1 MAADT
6 SSAAG
11 PLAGIR
17 VLDLTRVLAGPSCT
31 QLLGDL
37 GADVIKV
44 EKPGEG
50 DDTRRWGPPNLKDA
64 SGADTAESAYYLST
78 NRNKRSVAIDV
89 ARPQGAALVRRLAAH
104 SDVLVENFK
113 VGGLAKYGLAY
124 PDLRDDL
131 PRLVYC
137 SITGF
142 GQTGPNAHRP
152 GYDFLAQGM
161 GGIMSITGEPDG
173 EPVKVGVAIADI
185 MCGMYAT
192 TAILA
197 ALRHRDATGMGQHID
212 IGLADTQVAW
222 LYNEGMNYLL
232 GGKVPTR
239 RGNAHANIVPY
250 QVFETADGHVIVAV
264 GNDSQFR
271 RLCDYLGRPEL
282 AADPRFAT
290 NPARTANRGE
300 LVPLIA
306 AILKTR
312 QRADILA
319 GLESRGVPVGPV
331 NDIAQALAEPQVAAR
346 DMLVRMAHP
355 LAASGE
361 VTLIGNPL
369 KFSESPITYRRPPP
383 TLGEHTDEVLA
394 EILGL
399 DEADRRKLRDDG
411 AI

>member
-50 DDTRRWGPPNLKDA
+50 DDTRRWGPPNVKDA
-64 SGADTAESAYYLST
+64 AGADTAESAYYLST
-78 NRNKRSVAIDV
+78 NRNKRSVSIDV
-89 ARPQGAALVRRLAAH
+89 ARPEGAALVRRLAARC
-104 SDVLVENFK
+104 DVLVENFK

-124 PDLRDDL
+124 PDLRDEL

-161 GGIMSITGEPDG
+161 GGVMSITGEPDG

-197 ALRHRDATGMGQHID
+197 ALRHRDATGVGQHID

-250 QVFETADGHVIVAV
+250 QVFEAADGHIIVAV
-264 GNDSQFR
+264 GNDGQFR
-271 RLCDYLGRPEL
+271 RLCDYLGRTEL
-282 AADPRFAT
+282 GTDPRYAT

-312 QRADILA
+312 PRADILA

-331 NDIAQALAEPQVAAR
+331 NDIAQAFAEPQVAAR
-346 DMLVRMAHP
+346 DMLIRMSHP
-355 LAASGE
+355 LAGSGE
-361 VTLIGNPL
+361 VMLIGNPV
-369 KFSESPITYRRPPP
+369 KFSHSPVTYRRPPP

-394 EILGL
+394 EVLGL
-399 DEADRRKLRDDG
+399 GEADRRKLRDDG

>member
-6 SSAAG
+6 SGTAG

-17 VLDLTRVLAGPSCT
+17 ILDLTRVLAGPSCT

-37 GADVIKV
+37 GADVIKI

-50 DDTRRWGPPNLKDA
+50 DDTRRWGPPNVRDA
-64 SGADTAESAYYLST
+64 AGADTAESAYYLST
-78 NRNKRSVAIDV
+78 NRNKRSVSIDV
-89 ARPQGAALVRRLAAH
+89 ARPEGAALVRRLAAR

-124 PDLRDDL
+124 SDLRDEL

-161 GGIMSITGEPDG
+161 GGVMSITGDPSG

-197 ALRHRDATGMGQHID
+197 ALRHRDATGQGQHID

-232 GGKVPTR
+232 GGRVPTR

-250 QVFETADGHVIVAV
+250 QVFETSDGHVIVAV
-264 GNDSQFR
+264 GNDAQFR
-271 RLCDYLGRPEL
+271 RLCDFLGRPDL
-282 AADPRFAT
+282 GTDPRYAT
-290 NPARTANRGE
+290 NPARTANREE

-306 AILKTR
+306 SLLKTR
-312 QRADILA
+312 TRAEVLE
-319 GLESRGVPVGPV
+319 GLEARGVPVGPV
-331 NDIAQALAEPQVAAR
+331 NDIAQAFAEPQVAAR
-346 DMLVRMAHP
+346 DMLITMAHP

-361 VTLIGNPL
+361 VALIGNPV
-369 KFSESPITYRRPPP
+369 KFSQSPVTYRRPPP

-394 EILGL
+394 EVLGL
-399 DEADRRKLRDDG
+399 DAAARRRLRDDG